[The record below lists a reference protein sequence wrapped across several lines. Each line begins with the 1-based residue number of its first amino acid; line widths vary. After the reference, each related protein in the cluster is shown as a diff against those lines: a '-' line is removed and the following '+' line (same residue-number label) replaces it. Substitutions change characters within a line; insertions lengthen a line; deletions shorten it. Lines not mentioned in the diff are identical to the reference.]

1 MKNLVKMKKK
11 VHTLSTEKLER
22 KAKEIAIKQR
32 KKIGLQCKQFN
43 HELAYSLD

>member
-1 MKNLVKMKKK
+1 MKNLIKMKKK

-32 KKIGLQCKQFN
+32 RKCGLQCKQLN
-43 HELAYSLD
+43 HELAFSLD